1 MKSRRNVMKRW
12 LALVLALSV
21 GSLSLGCL
29 TICASHAEQ
38 FSCAS
43 DETDVTL
50 TGMEGECCSLNA
62 LRSLPPDRIQKSPVV
77 ITTRLLPSEATFGF
91 PDLHQVMIQI
101 ATSPQPA
108 CSPPLQ
114 RSPALRI

>member
-12 LALVLALSV
+12 LTFALALSV
-21 GSLSLGCL
+21 GSLSLGCM
-29 TICASHAEQ
+29 TICAAHAEQ

-43 DETDVTL
+43 DESGVTL
-50 TGMEGECCSLNA
+50 IGEEDECCSLNS
-62 LRSLPPDRIQKSPVV
+62 LRSLPPDRIQKSPVG
-77 ITTRLLPSEATFGF
+77 IIARPLPPAPIFGF
-91 PDLHQVMIQI
+91 HHHQVLMPIS
-101 ATSPQPA
+101 TFTQPT